1 MKKQASA
8 LLALGMTAALASESV
23 NDFKYEMEISKQ
35 PKRST
40 ELTNKQKKVRVK
52 NKLAKRSRKNNRKN

>member
-1 MKKQASA
+1 MKKQAAA

-23 NDFKYEMEISKQ
+23 NDFKYEMEIPKH